1 MKPTN
6 DQLNLTFNFIHH
18 LYKQEQS
25 NHETRP
31 ADSQVFGIHSF
42 SVCVR
47 LSRSEHTLTA
57 ELHCTKSCVFQI
69 DIKIVN
75 LLNKNR
81 TSFKKMPEIMQYSF
95 G

>member
-1 MKPTN
+1 MKLGLPTVKS
-6 DQLNLTFNFIHH
+6 LEYIV
-18 LYKQEQS
+18 
-25 NHETRP
+25 
-31 ADSQVFGIHSF
+31 SQFVF
-42 SVCVR
+42 VCREV
-47 LSRSEHTLTA
+47 STLCETA